1 MRITRLA
8 TITLLATV
16 AASCRDAAATAPS
29 LSAPSLSPSSQP
41 AAFAGRKEPLAITIP
56 APNGFAST
64 VLARGSFTD
73 AIDATFRIKE
83 DRATE
88 VVHVD
93 DPTQMVMARI
103 TFAAGAALPWHTHP
117 GPALVTVASGELTL
131 VDGDDCGVRRYPA
144 GASFMDPGQGHVH
157 VGLNTTT
164 AETVV
169 YVTYLDVPVG
179 QSPLVVAPAPG
190 C

>member
-1 MRITRLA
+1 MRITRIA
-8 TITLLATV
+8 TVMILATV
-16 AASCRDAAATAPS
+16 AASCRDAAATAPA
-29 LSAPSLSPSSQP
+29 LSAGSLP
-41 AAFAGRKEPLAITIP
+41 AAHAGGNEPLDIAIP
-56 APNGFAST
+56 APNGFVST
-64 VLARGSFTD
+64 VLARGSFPD

-93 DPTQMVMARI
+93 DPTQMVMAKI

-117 GPALVTVASGELTL
+117 GPALVTVTSGELTL
-131 VDGDDCGVRRYPA
+131 VDGDGCSVHRYPA

-157 VGLNTTT
+157 VGLNTTS
-164 AETVV
+164 AETEL

-179 QSPLVVAPAPG
+179 QSPLIVVSAPG

>member
-8 TITLLATV
+8 TVILLATV
-16 AASCRDAAATAPS
+16 AASCRDADATAPSRSAPS
-29 LSAPSLSPSSQP
+29 LSAHSRP
-41 AAFAGRKEPLAITIP
+41 AAHAGKIEPLNIPIP
-56 APNGFAST
+56 APNGFVST
-64 VLARGSFTD
+64 VLARGSFVD

-83 DRATE
+83 DRATK

-117 GPALVTVASGELTL
+117 GPALVTVTSGELTV
-131 VDGDDCGVRRYPA
+131 VDGDDCSVRRYPA

-157 VGLNTTT
+157 VALNTTT
-164 AETVV
+164 AETAL

-179 QSPLVVAPAPG
+179 QSPLVVATAPG

>member
-1 MRITRLA
+1 MRITRIA
-8 TITLLATV
+8 IIILLATV
-16 AASCRDAAATAPS
+16 AASCRDAAATAPA
-29 LSAPSLSPSSQP
+29 LSAGSLP
-41 AAFAGRKEPLAITIP
+41 AAHVGGNEPLDIAIP
-56 APNGFAST
+56 APNGFVST

-117 GPALVTVASGELTL
+117 GPALVTVTSGELTL
-131 VDGDDCGVRRYPA
+131 VDGDDCGVRRYSA

-164 AETVV
+164 AETVL

-179 QSPLVVAPAPG
+179 QSPLIPATAPG

>member
-8 TITLLATV
+8 TITLLAIF
-16 AASCRDAAATAPS
+16 AASCRDADATAPA
-29 LSAPSLSPSSQP
+29 LSARSRP
-41 AAFAGRKEPLAITIP
+41 AAFDVKREPLNITIP
-56 APNGFAST
+56 APNGFVST
-64 VLARGSFTD
+64 VLARGNFSD

-83 DRATE
+83 DRATT

-93 DPTQMVMARI
+93 DPTQMVMAKI

-117 GPALVTVASGELTL
+117 GPALVTVTSGELTL
-131 VDGDDCGVRRYPA
+131 VDGGDCSVRRYSA

-157 VGLNTTT
+157 VALNTTT

>member
-1 MRITRLA
+1 MRITMLA

-16 AASCRDAAATAPS
+16 AASCRDADATAPSRSAPS
-29 LSAPSLSPSSQP
+29 LSARSHP
-41 AAFAGRKEPLAITIP
+41 AAFAGKKEPLNITIP
-56 APNGFAST
+56 APNGFVST

-93 DPTQMVMARI
+93 DPTQMVMAKI

-117 GPALVTVASGELTL
+117 GPALVTVTSGELTL
-131 VDGDDCGVRRYPA
+131 VDGDDCGVRRYSA

-164 AETVV
+164 AETVL

-179 QSPLVVAPAPG
+179 QSPLIPAPAPG

>member
-1 MRITRLA
+1 MRMTPLA
-8 TITLLATV
+8 TITLLATL
-16 AASCRDAAATAPS
+16 AASCRDADATAPS
-29 LSAPSLSPSSQP
+29 LSAPSLSARSNP
-41 AAFAGRKEPLAITIP
+41 AAFARRKEPLAITIP
-56 APNGFAST
+56 APNGFVST
-64 VLARGSFTD
+64 VLARGSFVD

-83 DRATE
+83 DRATK

-117 GPALVTVASGELTL
+117 GPALVTVTAGELTF
-131 VDGDDCGVRRYPA
+131 VDGDDCGVRRYSA

-157 VGLNTTT
+157 VALNTTT

-179 QSPLVVAPAPG
+179 QSPLVVAPAPE

>member
-1 MRITRLA
+1 MRVTQLA
-8 TITLLATV
+8 TIALLATA
-16 AASCRDAAATAPS
+16 AASCRDADATAPAQ
-29 LSAPSLSPSSQP
+29 SARSRP
-41 AAFAGRKEPLAITIP
+41 AAFAVRSEPLNIVIP

-64 VLARGSFTD
+64 VLARGSFSD

-83 DRATE
+83 DRATQ

-93 DPTQMVMARI
+93 DPTQMVMAKI

-117 GPALVTVASGELTL
+117 GPALVTVTSGELTV
-131 VDGDDCGVRRYPA
+131 VDGDDCSVRRYPA

-157 VGLNTTT
+157 VGLNTTS
-164 AETVV
+164 AETVL